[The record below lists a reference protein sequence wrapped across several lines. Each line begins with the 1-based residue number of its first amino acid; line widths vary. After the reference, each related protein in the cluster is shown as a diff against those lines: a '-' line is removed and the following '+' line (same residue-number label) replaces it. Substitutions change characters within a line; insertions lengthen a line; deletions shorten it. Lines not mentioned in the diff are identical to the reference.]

1 MMFFSAI
8 QTKDVVAGLLVLFLL
23 FGKVGG
29 KSVLSIST
37 EQEVELG
44 KEVSAEVEKQYGVI
58 KEPKYNDI
66 VQEVGR
72 RIAAV
77 APRKDVQYS
86 FAVLNS
92 DDVNAMSAPGGF
104 IFVNKG
110 LLDYI
115 NFDKDILAFV
125 IGHEVGHV
133 VARHA
138 VKMLERELKT
148 EIAIAAITRNEQWA
162 RMLSFTRDLVLLGY
176 GRDNEFE
183 ADRWGVELAYKAGY
197 DPQGA
202 VRFFQ
207 KLLKDEKGKPSK
219 LAVFFQTHPPT
230 QDRLNRVQEEI
241 RRLEQDAHH

>member
-1 MMFFSAI
+1 MMFFLAI
-8 QTKDVVAGLLVLFLL
+8 ETKDILAGLLVLFLL

-29 KSVLSIST
+29 KSVLSLST

-44 KEVSAEVEKQYGVI
+44 KEVAAEVEERYGVLQ
-58 KEPKYNDI
+58 EPKYTDL
-66 VQEVGR
+66 VQEVGKK
-72 RIAAV
+72 IAEV

-86 FAVLNS
+86 FTVLKTE
-92 DDVNAMSAPGGF
+92 DVNAMAAPGGF

-110 LLDYI
+110 LVDYI
-115 NFDKDILAFV
+115 GFDKEALAFV
-125 IGHEVGHV
+125 LGHEAGHI

-138 VKMLERELKT
+138 ARMIERMLKT
-148 EIAIAAITRNEQWA
+148 DIIIAIISRSERWS
-162 RMLSFTRDLVLLGY
+162 RMLSLARDLMFLGY

-207 KLLKDEKGKPSK
+207 KLVKDEKGKPSK
-219 LAVFFQTHPPT
+219 LAVFFSTHPPT
-230 QDRLNRVQEEI
+230 VDRLNRVEAQI
-241 RRLEQDAHH
+241 RRLEQNAHH

>member
-1 MMFFSAI
+1 MFFSAI
-8 QTKDVVAGLLVLFLL
+8 ETKDVIAGLLVLFLL

-44 KEVSAEVEKQYGVI
+44 KEVAAEVEKQYGVLQ
-58 KEPKYNDI
+58 EPKYNDI
-66 VQEVGR
+66 VQEIGKK
-72 RIAAV
+72 IASV
-77 APRKDVQYS
+77 APRKDVQYK
-86 FAVLNS
+86 FTVLKT
-92 DDVNAMSAPGGF
+92 DDVNAMAAPGGF

-115 NFDKDILAFV
+115 DFDKDALAFV

-138 VKMLERELKT
+138 ARMIEKELKT
-148 EIAIAAITRNEQWA
+148 EIIIAVLSRSERWE
-162 RMLSFTRDLVLLGY
+162 RMLSIARDLVFLGY

-183 ADRWGVELAYKAGY
+183 ADEWGVKLSYQSGY
-197 DPQGA
+197 DPRGG

-219 LAVFFQTHPPT
+219 LAVFFSTHPPT
-230 QDRLNRVQEEI
+230 QDRLNRVEAQI
-241 RRLEQDAHH
+241 RRLEQNAYH